1 MNVIYL
7 QEIIDKFCEQQR
19 VSRSVLFSKDRSRV
33 LVDKRMVLA
42 FFLKHKTELRWYQIG
57 EIMNRTHAS
66 MIHYVKNVEQ
76 LMSVY
81 PHIKKMVVETNKL
94 FTDYKFLLKEKETNM
109 YAKLLTDNLKL
120 KEKIESNHKLIKELI
135 KLEKN
140 GSKNKKQKNQ
150 HRRTEV

>member
-7 QEIIDKFCEQQR
+7 KEVIDKFCEQQH

-66 MIHYVKNVEQ
+66 MIHYVNNVEQ

-120 KEKIESNHKLIKELI
+120 KEKIENNHKLIKELI

-140 GSKNKKQKNQ
+140 GTENKKQKNQ